1 MKLVGFSVAMALAP
15 IGTYFSSLRYFEGA
29 APFSASRYLLREP
42 AADAT
47 ADAHPCP
54 QGTRR
59 TPPSRPSS
67 SQTSSSSATLLS
79 PSARSRRT
87 SASATARLASATGH
101 GGTTLSFVQP
111 IERSRVGL
119 AAVPDVVDGLLG
131 LGPAL
136 AVRVA
141 LDAEDGPAA
150 DARLQR
156 RRSGARTAVISLGAP
171 SVIRRLGADGPL
183 VHSMCHSCRAG
194 PPATR
199 RSRPTGWRPGS
210 ARRMRAR
217 RREQGDFRETA
228 AQAYLGAG
236 VVPEVGPVD
245 LELAVVVHVEQFM
258 AERVL

>member
-87 SASATARLASATGH
+87 SASATARLASATEARARSCLALTRGRRRDMGVRRFH
-101 GGTTLSFVQP
+101 LYSRSNGRVSALQLSQTSSTACSASARLLQF
-111 IERSRVGL
+111 
-119 AAVPDVVDGLLG
+119 GLLST
-131 LGPAL
+131 L
-136 AVRVA
+136 
-141 LDAEDGPAA
+141 
-150 DARLQR
+150 
-156 RRSGARTAVISLGAP
+156 
-171 SVIRRLGADGPL
+171 
-183 VHSMCHSCRAG
+183 
-194 PPATR
+194 
-199 RSRPTGWRPGS
+199 
-210 ARRMRAR
+210 RMAR
-217 RREQGDFRETA
+217 RRTHVCSGGDRGQGRRSSVSGRHQSSD
-228 AQAYLGAG
+228 
-236 VVPEVGPVD
+236 D
-245 LELAVVVHVEQFM
+245 
-258 AERVL
+258 